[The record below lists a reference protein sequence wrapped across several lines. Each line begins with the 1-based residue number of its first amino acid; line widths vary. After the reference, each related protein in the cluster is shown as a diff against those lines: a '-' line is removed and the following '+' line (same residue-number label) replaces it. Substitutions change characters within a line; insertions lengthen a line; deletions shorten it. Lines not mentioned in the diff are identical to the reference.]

1 MSKVFEL
8 LGKYYSKV
16 KQFFKFVYNS
26 FIKWVIKP
34 VWKYLKPVLFIVFY
48 PINFLLN
55 QLAKLPSFVIAIL
68 SGLIWG
74 FGQLINRQYIKALI
88 FFLIFSLVIF
98 VEFATGSYNEE
109 FNLYNDKIPGNEIE
123 EELSNYLPTWYYYN
137 LKEINPTSEFAYED
151 FTLLHDV
158 AESNGYTF
166 DESTLTF
173 YDQLGQVIEVD
184 NISYSTSDMF
194 VFIGTQLRTIEEEV
208 ISASAGNVDNIELII
223 VDDVTRAK
231 VLDLL
236 RVQAE
241 KNVLEDENYEA
252 LLSDQVVLTAIE
264 ELVEDGHIVD
274 EASWDTTLT
283 AYITDNNAALEV
295 SALEELIDQKHVQL
309 ISDIDGLEDV
319 AAILAKKSVLNI
331 VEGLLDEQAERDI
344 RVSGDFDEL
353 VAERVSEIAT
363 AILVG
368 LGHLVDEVDWDNTLS
383 IYIADHAEAL
393 VLQGETQL
401 VNEKYIEIYD
411 IQFESINAT
420 QTKVY
425 YTSYYN
431 SHFNKLFGALIL
443 QFDSVSSFKDMM
455 QARLGQL
462 TNMDNDDY
470 NKMLARIY
478 FEYNPELYSTI
489 VDGVNNVY
497 YERTGFFVKGA
508 WGLATM
514 GSISQTTLYQHKG
527 IAFLLPNSGTQTI
540 EARSIEIEGHHSTQL
555 LLRGIISMLVVV
567 YILFVFI
574 WNIKDAYRTSKTI
587 KETKVSPNERQYFA
601 ALYENFFEYI
611 VLTPAL
617 ILITFIS
624 VMPIFFGLAVAFTN
638 YNIEHLP
645 PGQLISWVGFQNFV
659 EVFSVSSGGS
669 IDFGGQ
675 FWKVFSW
682 TLIWAF
688 AATFTCFFGG
698 FVQAVILNN
707 TRVVFRK
714 AWRAILILP
723 WAMPALI
730 SQMIFRVMF
739 NDNGYVN
746 QVLFRTGITNLF
758 TDWGMLGRG
767 FNEAG
772 TGLQRLLYFGDQ
784 NFQWLSNE
792 ANPWFVRI
800 FIIVL
805 NVWLGFPFF
814 MALMSG
820 VMTSIDKSLYE
831 AASIDGATGFQQ
843 FRFITMPLVLFAT
856 SPLLVMTFSGNF
868 NNFGVIYFITGGGP
882 GGGTFETAYAGSTD
896 ILISWIYK
904 LTVDA
909 NIRWYSMASVFS
921 ILIFLIIGT
930 LSAWNFTRTRAFKE
944 DD

>member
-1 MSKVFEL
+1 MKKVAEL
-8 LGKYYSKV
+8 LSKLGKSAKEFSKLG
-16 KQFFKFVYNS
+16 YNS
-26 FIKWVIKP
+26 FIKWIVKP
-34 VWKYLKPVLFIVFY
+34 VWKYLRPVLYIIFY
-48 PINFLLN
+48 PINLILDL
-55 QLAKLPSFVIAIL
+55 LAKLPSFVIAIL
-68 SGLIWG
+68 SGFVWG

-88 FFLIFSLVIF
+88 FFLIFSLVLF
-98 VEFATGSYNEE
+98 VEFATGSYTEE

-137 LKEINPTSEFAYED
+137 LKDVNPTSESKAYED
-151 FTLLHDV
+151 FALLHDV

-166 DESTLTF
+166 DEATLSF
-173 YDQLGQVIEVD
+173 YDENGISKEVD
-184 NISYSTSDMF
+184 NIAYPSADMYAF
-194 VFIGTQLRTIEEEV
+194 LGTQLRMIEDQV
-208 ISASAGNVDNIELII
+208 IDASAGNADNIELII
-223 VDDVTRAK
+223 VDDVTRNE
-231 VLDLL
+231 VLALL
-236 RVQAE
+236 RAEAE
-241 KNVLEDENYEA
+241 KDVLED
-252 LLSDQVVLTAIE
+252 
-264 ELVEDGHIVD
+264 
-274 EASWDTTLT
+274 
-283 AYITDNNAALEV
+283 DNNAGLETA
-295 SALEELIDQKHVQL
+295 ALEELIDLRHVEL
-309 ISDIDGLEDV
+309 ISEINGLEEV
-319 AAILAKKSVLNI
+319 AEILAKQSVLSI
-331 VEGLLDEQAERDI
+331 VEGLIDEQAERDI
-344 RVSGDFDEL
+344 RVTGDFDEL
-353 VAERVSEIAT
+353 VAARVNENAT
-363 AILVG
+363 AILIEE
-368 LGHLVDEVDWDNTLS
+368 GHLVDEDGWDLRLS
-383 IYIADHAEAL
+383 TYISVHEEAL
-393 VLQGETQL
+393 VLQAGTEL
-401 VNEKYIEIYD
+401 VNEKYNEIYD
-411 IQFESINAT
+411 IEFETINAT

-425 YTSYYN
+425 YTTYYN
-431 SHFNKLFGALIL
+431 SHFNNLFGDLIL
-443 QFDSVSSFKDMM
+443 QFDSVAGFKDMM

-478 FEYNPELYSTI
+478 FEYSPELYDEI

-514 GSISQTTLYQHKG
+514 GSISQTTLYQHQE
-527 IAFLLPNSGTQTI
+527 IAFLLPSSGTQTI
-540 EARSIEIEGHHSTQL
+540 EARTIEIEGHHSTQL
-555 LLRGIISMLVVV
+555 LLRGIISMLVVIYV
-567 YILFVFI
+567 LFVFI
-574 WNIKDAYRTSKTI
+574 WNVKDAYRTSKTI
-587 KETKVSPNERQYFA
+587 KETEVSPNEREYFA
-601 ALYENFFEYI
+601 TLYENFFEYI

-746 QVLFRTGITNLF
+746 QVLFRTGVTNLF

-767 FNEAG
+767 FNDAG

-882 GGGTFETAYAGSTD
+882 GDGTFETAYAGSTD

>member
-1 MSKVFEL
+1 MEKVAEL
-8 LGKYYSKV
+8 LSKLLKLV
-16 KQFFKFVYNS
+16 KDFLKSVYIP
-26 FIKWVIKP
+26 FTKWVVKP
-34 VWKYLKPVLFIVFY
+34 VWKYLKPVFFVLFY

-68 SGLIWG
+68 SGLVWG

-98 VEFATGSYNEE
+98 IEFSTGSYTED

-137 LKEINPTSEFAYED
+137 LKEKNPTSEFAYED

-173 YDQLGQVIEVD
+173 YNEKGQATEVD
-184 NISYSTSDMF
+184 NISYATADMF
-194 VFIGTQLRTIEEEV
+194 TFIGTQLRTIEEEV
-208 ISASAGNVDNIELII
+208 MEATAGNADNIELII
-223 VDDVTRAK
+223 VDEVTRAK
-231 VLDLL
+231 VLALL
-236 RVQAE
+236 RIQAE
-241 KNVLEDENYEA
+241 MNVLEDENYEA
-252 LLSDQVVLTAIE
+252 SLSAQVILTATQ
-264 ELVEDGHIVD
+264 ELVEDSHIVD
-274 EASWDTTLT
+274 EAGWDATIS
-283 AYITDNNAALEV
+283 AYIIDNNAALET
-295 SALEELIDQKHVQL
+295 SALEALIEQRHVEL
-309 ISDIDGLEDV
+309 ISDINGLEEV
-319 AAILAKKSVLNI
+319 AEILAKKSVLNI
-331 VEGLLDEQAERDI
+331 VEGLIEEQAERDI
-344 RVSGDFDEL
+344 RVTGDFDEL
-353 VAERVSEIAT
+353 VAARSSENAT
-363 AILVG
+363 AILVEQG
-368 LGHLVDEVDWDNTLS
+368 DIVDAAGWDLKLS
-383 IYIADHAEAL
+383 TYIANHTEAL
-393 VLQGETQL
+393 VLQAEIEL
-401 VNEKYIEIYD
+401 VKEKYNEIYELK
-411 IQFESINAT
+411 FESINDT

-425 YTSYYN
+425 YTTYYN
-431 SHFNKLFGALIL
+431 SHFNKLFGDLIL

-478 FEYNPELYSTI
+478 FEYNPELYDTI
-489 VDGVNNVY
+489 VDGVNNVF

-514 GSISQTTLYQHKG
+514 GSIPQTTLYQHKG

-555 LLRGIISMLVVV
+555 LLRGIISMLVVI
-567 YILFVFI
+567 YILFIFV
-574 WNIKDAYRTSKTI
+574 WNIKDAYRTSKII
-587 KETKVSPNERQYFA
+587 KETKVSPNERKYFA

-746 QVLFRTGITNLF
+746 QILFKTGITNLF

-772 TGLQRLLYFGDQ
+772 TGIQRLLYFGDQ

-800 FIIVL
+800 FLIVL

-856 SPLLVMTFSGNF
+856 SPLLVMTFSSNF

-882 GGGTFETAYAGSTD
+882 GGGSFETAYAGSTD